1 MRKNYYWYN
10 FFRLYFVRIW
20 VHLFLGKI
28 TILNKEN
35 MPIGKPMV
43 IVMNH
48 QNSFLDAFI
57 IVSKFSLFAH
67 FMTNAMVF
75 KNPVVGGF
83 LRSLNLIPI
92 YRVRDGFRAVEK
104 NKEIFELT
112 SGYLKRGDQIFIFP
126 EANHD
131 LKRRL
136 RPLSKGFSRMIFG
149 TMEKYDWDLDLQ
161 VVPITVNY
169 GDHRNSMQ
177 PVKVI
182 IRDPIPVKKYEAVY
196 KENER
201 EAPKVI
207 KEDVH
212 DALIEHLVHV
222 PNADDYPAYYII
234 LDELAEDDAE
244 ITDPYLTNKRIAWLE
259 EKLTK
264 DDLEAG
270 RETLKIL
277 ERQNIRLKFAEQK
290 NSWLQWIG
298 FILGLPVLLNNLIP
312 YQPLRHLTQ
321 NMIKDHA
328 FDASIKVLVGGA
340 LLPLFYLLVFVLIG
354 LISGSWLAALIYL
367 GLSFLTAPLFM
378 PLKRIWMRK
387 SNRDKLKKLEK
398 DKPALFQKI
407 QNNRNRFIEIRQEM
421 LQSE

>member
-1 MRKNYYWYN
+1 
-10 FFRLYFVRIW
+10 
-20 VHLFLGKI
+20 
-28 TILNKEN
+28 

-57 IVSKFSLFAH
+57 VVTKFSMFAH

-75 KNPVVGGF
+75 KNPILGGF

-112 SGYLKRGDQIFIFP
+112 SGYLKRGDQIFVFP
-126 EANHD
+126 EANHN

-136 RPLSKGFSRMIFG
+136 RPLSKGFSRMIFS

-161 VVPITVNY
+161 VVPVTVNY

-177 PVKVI
+177 PVKVV
-182 IRDPIPVKKYEAVY
+182 IRDPIPVKKYEAIC

-201 EAPKVI
+201 EAPKKI

-212 DALIEHLVHV
+212 DALIHHMVHV
-222 PNADDYPAYYII
+222 PNVDDYPAYQII
-234 LDELAEDDAE
+234 LDELADDDTE
-244 ITDPYLTNKRIAWLE
+244 ITDPYLTNKRIDWLSNYLTE
-259 EKLTK
+259 E
-264 DDLEAG
+264 DLEAG
-270 RETLKIL
+270 RELMKIL
-277 ERQNIRLKFAEQK
+277 ERQNIRLKFTEQK
-290 NSWLQWIG
+290 NTWLHWVG
-298 FILGLPVLLNNLIP
+298 FILGLPVILNNLIP

-321 NMIKDHA
+321 NIIKDHA

-340 LLPLFYLLVFVLIG
+340 LLPVFYLIVFMLIG
-354 LISGSWLAALIYL
+354 FVSGNWIAALIYL
-367 GLSFLTAPLFM
+367 ALSFLTAPLFLR
-378 PLKRIWMRK
+378 LKRFWMRK
-387 SNRDKLKKLEK
+387 RNLDRLQSLQKEK
-398 DKPALFQKI
+398 PTLYDKI
-407 QNNRNRFIEIRQEM
+407 QKHRSRLLKIRQEM
-421 LQSE
+421 LEIE